1 MKLSEKEV
9 DFLEGL
15 LEELFEY
22 SYWDGHAFDKVIA
35 EDLLRQIKQHKIE
48 LND

>member
-35 EDLLRQIKQHKIE
+35 EDLLHQIKQYKIE

>member
-9 DFLEGL
+9 DFLKGL

-35 EDLLRQIKQHKIE
+35 EDLLTKLKE
-48 LND
+48 WK